1 MEADLPAGL
10 DDQKKKTITYRIS
23 RDSEKSLIPNFF
35 FFFSYKKVHK

>member
-10 DDQKKKTITYRIS
+10 DDQKKKKTITYRIS

-35 FFFSYKKVHK
+35 FSYKKVHK